1 MASESGVSAG
11 IIEHW
16 VDGASWSGGSERTGV
31 VFDPATGAVAAEV
44 RLAESD
50 DVAIA
55 VESSRRAFGD
65 GWRHSSLA
73 ARTKVLFA
81 YREILHERRKEL
93 AAVITAQHGKV
104 LQDALGEVGRGIEVV
119 EFACGLGSMLKGTH
133 SEQVSTDVDVW
144 TVRQPVGP
152 ALGITP
158 FNFPAMVPLWM
169 IPVAI
174 ACGNTFVLKPSDRDP
189 GASVLMA
196 RWFTEAGLPPGVL
209 NVVQGD
215 ADTVNALIE
224 HPEIRSV
231 SFVGSTPVAR
241 HVAVTAMGA
250 GKRVQALGGAKN
262 HMVVLPDADL
272 DAAADAAVSAGYG
285 SAGERCMAIS
295 VVVAIDEI
303 ADDLVAAIAER
314 ARGLVIADGRTP
326 GVDMG
331 PLVTAT
337 HRDRVVGYVELGV
350 EEGAQLVVDG
360 RGATVV
366 GAEDGFWLG
375 PCLFDHVTPDMRI
388 WAEEIFGPVLCVVR
402 VPTLERAL
410 ELVHDSPF
418 GNGVALFTRDG
429 AAARRFQIE
438 VDAGMVGINVPI
450 PVPVAYHSFGGWG
463 ASLFGDTKVHGAEG
477 VRFHTREKVVTARW
491 PEVVERG
498 PDLGF
503 PRNQ

>member
-1 MASESGVSAG
+1 MTSGV
-11 IIEHW
+11 IEHW
-16 VDGASWSGGSERTGV
+16 LDGASWSGTSARTGV
-31 VFDPATGAVAAEV
+31 VFDPATGAEAARV
-44 RLAESD
+44 RLAD
-50 DVAIA
+50 AADVAVVA
-55 VESSRRAFGD
+55 DSARRAFAE
-65 GWRHSSLA
+65 GWRTSSLA

-81 YREILHERRKEL
+81 YREILHERREQL

-104 LQDALGEVGRGIEVV
+104 LSDALGEVGRGIEVV
-119 EFACGLGSMLKGTH
+119 EFACGLGSALKGTH

-189 GASVLMA
+189 GASVLLA

-215 ADTVNALIE
+215 AATVEALID
-224 HPEIRSV
+224 HPDLRSV
-231 SFVGSTPVAR
+231 SFVGSTPIAR
-241 HVAVTAMGA
+241 EVAVRATGA

-262 HMVVLPDADL
+262 HMVVLADADI
-272 DAAADAAVSAGYG
+272 DGAADAAVSAGYG

-295 VVVAIDEI
+295 VVVAVDAV
-303 ADDLVAAIAER
+303 ADALVAAIAEK
-314 ARGLVIADGRTP
+314 ARSLVVADGRTP
-326 GVDMG
+326 AADMG
-331 PLVTAT
+331 PLVTDV
-337 HRDRVVGYVELGV
+337 HRDRVASYVALGV
-350 EEGAQLVVDG
+350 EEGADLVLDG
-360 RGATVV
+360 RSTTVE

-388 WAEEIFGPVLCVVR
+388 WREEIFGPVLCVVR
-402 VPTLERAL
+402 VPSLDEAL
-410 ELVHDSPF
+410 ELVAASPF

-429 AAARRFQIE
+429 AAARRFQRD

-503 PRNQ
+503 PRNT